1 MNYYRS
7 YDKNYECLILARVS
21 DLKQEESG
29 LSIPAQLSRITEYTT
44 KLGFDK
50 PKIFTITE
58 SSTKDNRAKFEK
70 IIDYISN
77 SKKTIVLVIDTIDRL
92 QRSFKESV
100 TLEKYWKSGKLELHF
115 YRESLV
121 IHKESNSSDLIRWD
135 MGVMFARSYVL
146 QLSDNV
152 KRATGQKL
160 RNGEWPQKAPFGYK
174 NITKENGKKWVIPH
188 EFNSIVV
195 RKLYEWYSTGSCS
208 MLGITQKANEE
219 FKLNLSKGHI
229 DYILKRKFYYGVMV
243 YNDKLYPHCYEKI
256 ISKELY
262 DMVQMVKAGYHK
274 KPFKYADKP
283 YTYRGLITCSICG
296 YVLTGEP
303 HKGMNYYHCT
313 MYGGKHQALTSGK
326 RAEWVREDRLTEQ
339 FAETLFKRIQV
350 PQDVLEDVLKT
361 IKATHEGKMDMFKEK
376 HAHLTAEYTKYER
389 SIDFLFDERA
399 AQRITAEFYDRK
411 YKEYRDKQAEI
422 KEQLDRLESVDDS
435 YFKTASTLLELA
447 NRAYDLFLGSE
458 LDEKRQLL
466 GFVLQNCNF
475 DGVKLNFT
483 LKKPFDTL
491 ALCAKRQTWLR
502 GRDSNPEPRS

>member
-1 MNYYRS
+1 MNYRS
-7 YDKNYECLILARVS
+7 YDKTIFECIVLARIS
-21 DLKQEESG
+21 DLSQEESG
-29 LSIPAQLSRITEYTT
+29 LSIPAQMNRITEYT
-44 KLGFDK
+44 KGIGFDK
-50 PKIFTITE
+50 PVIHTFTE
-58 SSTKDNRAKFEK
+58 SSTKDQRKKFET
-70 IIDYISN
+70 ILEYIAKT
-77 SKKTIVLVIDTIDRL
+77 KKNVVFVVDTIDRF

-100 TLEKYWKSGKLELHF
+100 AVEHHRKSGKLELHF
-115 YRESLV
+115 LREHL
-121 IHKESNSSDLIRWD
+121 IINKDSNSSDLLRWD

-152 KRATGQKL
+152 KRAIGQKL

-174 NITKENGKKWVIPH
+174 NVTLENGKKWIVPH

-195 RKLYEWYSTGSCS
+195 RKLYEWYATGSCS

-219 FKLNLSKGHI
+219 FELNLSKGHI
-229 DYILKRKFYYGVMV
+229 DYILKRKFYYGVME
-243 YNDKLYPHCYEKI
+243 YYDKLYPHVYEKI

-283 YTYRGLITCSICG
+283 YVYRGLITCSICG

-313 MYGGKHQALTSGK
+313 MYGGKHQELTNGK
-326 RAEWVREDRLTEQ
+326 RAEWVREDKLTEQ
-339 FAETLFKRIQV
+339 FAENLFKNIQV
-350 PQDVLEDVLKT
+350 PEDVLDDVLKT
-361 IKATHEGKMDMFKEK
+361 LKATHEGKMDIFKER
-376 HAHLTAEYTKYER
+376 HAHLTAEYTKYEK

-411 YKEYRDKQAEI
+411 HKEYRDKQAEI
-422 KEQLDRLESVDDS
+422 KELLDRLESVDDN

-447 NRAYDLFLGSE
+447 NRAYELFLGSE
-458 LDEKRQLL
+458 LDEKRELL
-466 GFVLQNCNF
+466 GFVIQNSNF
-475 DGVKLNFT
+475 DGEKLNFT

-491 ALCAKRQTWLR
+491 VLCSQRQTWL
-502 GRDSNPEPRS
+502 PR